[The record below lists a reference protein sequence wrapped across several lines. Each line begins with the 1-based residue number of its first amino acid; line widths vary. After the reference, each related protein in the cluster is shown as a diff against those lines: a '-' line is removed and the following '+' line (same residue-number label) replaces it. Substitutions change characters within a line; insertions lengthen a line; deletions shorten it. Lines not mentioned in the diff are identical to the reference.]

1 MKITGMTA
9 QTHNP
14 DRINIMID
22 GTYKLSLTIRQVVE
36 HGLKIGMELDD
47 VAIDM
52 LTQDSL
58 FGKIYMQALAW
69 SLMRPRATHELD
81 DYLYKKTRPHL
92 VKRRSGEVV
101 NRDGIAVEIAN
112 RVRDELIAKGY
123 VSDESFARFW
133 IEHRKQKSGLSLKKL
148 RAELAEKRI
157 DTSIVNTLLEES
169 DRSESTELQKVIA
182 RKYGRYSDPMKL
194 KQYLARQGFSYQ
206 DIAEGISEYEESI
219 R

>member
-22 GTYKLSLTIRQVVE
+22 GTYRLSLTVRQVVE

-47 VAIDM
+47 AAIDM

-69 SLMRPRATHELD
+69 ALMRPRAVHELD
-81 DYLYKKTRPHL
+81 EYLYKKTRPHL
-92 VKRRSGEVV
+92 VKQRSGEVV
-101 NRDGIAVEIAN
+101 TRDGVALEVTN
-112 RVRDELIAKGY
+112 KVRDELMAKGY

-133 IEHRKQKSGLSLKKL
+133 IEHRKRKSGLSLRRL
-148 RAELAEKRI
+148 RAELAAKRI
-157 DTSIVNTLLEES
+157 DTSIVNTFLEES

-182 RKYGRYSDPMKL
+182 RKYGRYSDSIKL
-194 KQYLARQGFSYQ
+194 KQYLVRQGFSYQ

>member
-133 IEHRKQKSGLSLKKL
+133 IEHRKQKSGLSLRKL
-148 RAELAEKRI
+148 RAELAAKRI

-169 DRSESTELQKVIA
+169 DRSESTELQKVNE
-182 RKYGRYSDPMKL
+182 RKYVRNIDHMNMK
-194 KQYLARQGFSYQ
+194 QNLARQVYS
-206 DIAEGISEYEESI
+206 
-219 R
+219 